1 MKVLKKSDDAYL
13 KPEPLVTP
21 GPKFKPTDVLPK
33 SLRSSSYEKS
43 PNHTPFTFS
52 NFSADP
58 YP

>member
-1 MKVLKKSDDAYL
+1 MKVLKKPDGAYL
-13 KPEPLVTP
+13 KPGPLVTP
-21 GPKFKPTDVLPK
+21 GPTFKPTDVLPK

>member
-1 MKVLKKSDDAYL
+1 MKVLKKPDDAYL
-13 KPEPLVTP
+13 KPGPLVTP

-52 NFSADP
+52 NFSANP

>member
-1 MKVLKKSDDAYL
+1 MKVLKKPDDAYL
-13 KPEPLVTP
+13 KPGPLVTP
-21 GPKFKPTDVLPK
+21 GPKFKPTDVLSK